1 MGKVIFFDSKGGIR
15 MTSIFDV
22 ARFFLSK
29 NPMSHLKLQ
38 KLCYYAQ
45 AWHLAIFGRRLFDE
59 EFQAWLHGPV
69 SPTLYQYYKQW
80 GFYDISQYTGT
91 VDLDGETE
99 DFLEMIY
106 EIYGRYSGSQLEKF
120 THTEEPWIQARDGA
134 EGYCT
139 NVIPDGSMEEY
150 YKNTLHQSLK
160 KMKEEQRV

>member
-1 MGKVIFFDSKGGIR
+1 

-29 NPMSHLKLQ
+29 KPMSHLKLQ
-38 KLCYYAQ
+38 KMCYYAQ
-45 AWHLAIFGRRLFDE
+45 AWHLAIFGRRLVDE

-69 SPTLYQYYKQW
+69 SPTLYQHYKQW

-91 VDLDGETE
+91 VELDAETE
-99 DFLEMIY
+99 DFLELVY
-106 EIYGRYSGSQLEKF
+106 EIYGGFSGSQLEER
-120 THTEEPWIQARDGA
+120 THSEEPWKQAHDGS

-139 NVIPDGSMEEY
+139 NVISDGSMAEY
-150 YKNTLHQSLK
+150 YRNIILPLVR